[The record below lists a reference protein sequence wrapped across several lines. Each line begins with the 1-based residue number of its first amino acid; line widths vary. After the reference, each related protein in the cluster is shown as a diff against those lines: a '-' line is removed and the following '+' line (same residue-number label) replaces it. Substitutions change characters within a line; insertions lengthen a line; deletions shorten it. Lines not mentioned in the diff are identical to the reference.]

1 MVRGTRIVWAPNAL
15 QSRKS
20 IFAYWNKRNK
30 SNDFSKKINLL
41 IYEKIDLLKNFP
53 LTGVEIQ
60 NEDARILHFHNYSLV
75 YKISQ
80 SEIYILAFWDN
91 RQNPSKL
98 LEILKLK

>member
-1 MVRGTRIVWAPNAL
+1 MDKLKIIWTKIAISQRNEV
-15 QSRKS
+15 
-20 IFAYWNKRNK
+20 FAYWNKRNK
-30 SNDFSKKINLL
+30 SIDFSKKINLL

-91 RQNPSKL
+91 RRNPSKL

>member
-1 MVRGTRIVWAPNAL
+1 MDELKIIWTKIAISQRNEV
-15 QSRKS
+15 
-20 IFAYWNKRNK
+20 FAYWNKRNK
-30 SNDFSKKINLL
+30 STDFPKKINLL

>member
-1 MVRGTRIVWAPNAL
+1 MDELKIIWTKIAISQRNEV
-15 QSRKS
+15 
-20 IFAYWNKRNK
+20 FAYWNKRNNN
-30 SNDFSKKINLL
+30 SDFSKKINLL

>member
-1 MVRGTRIVWAPNAL
+1 MDELKIIWTKIAISQRNEV
-15 QSRKS
+15 
-20 IFAYWNKRNK
+20 FAYWNKRNK
-30 SNDFSKKINLL
+30 STDFSKKINLL

-80 SEIYILAFWDN
+80 SEIYILAFWA
-91 RQNPSKL
+91 
-98 LEILKLK
+98 

>member
-1 MVRGTRIVWAPNAL
+1 MDELKIIWTKIAISQRNEV
-15 QSRKS
+15 
-20 IFAYWNKRNK
+20 FAYWNKRNK
-30 SNDFSKKINLL
+30 STDFSKKINLL

-91 RQNPSKL
+91 RQNPLKL

>member
-1 MVRGTRIVWAPNAL
+1 MDELKIIWTKIAISQRNEV
-15 QSRKS
+15 
-20 IFAYWNKRNK
+20 FAYWNKRNK
-30 SNDFSKKINLL
+30 STDFSKKINLL

-98 LEILKLK
+98 LEILK

>member
-1 MVRGTRIVWAPNAL
+1 MDELKIIWTKIAISQRNEV
-15 QSRKS
+15 
-20 IFAYWNKRNK
+20 FAYWNKRNK
-30 SNDFSKKINLL
+30 STDFSKKINLL

-91 RQNPSKL
+91 RQNPSKP

>member
-1 MVRGTRIVWAPNAL
+1 MDELKIIWTKIAISQRNEV
-15 QSRKS
+15 
-20 IFAYWNKRNK
+20 FAYWNKRN
-30 SNDFSKKINLL
+30 NNTDFSKKINLL

>member
-1 MVRGTRIVWAPNAL
+1 MDELKIIWTKIAISQRNEV
-15 QSRKS
+15 
-20 IFAYWNKRNK
+20 FAYWNKRNK
-30 SNDFSKKINLL
+30 STDFSKKINLL
-41 IYEKIDLLKNFP
+41 IHEKIDLLKNFP

>member
-1 MVRGTRIVWAPNAL
+1 MDELKIIWTKI
-15 QSRKS
+15 S
-20 IFAYWNKRNK
+20 ISQRNEVFAYWNKRNK
-30 SNDFSKKINLL
+30 STDFSKKINL
-41 IYEKIDLLKNFP
+41 P

>member
-1 MVRGTRIVWAPNAL
+1 MDELKIIWTKIAYHKETRF
-15 QSRKS
+15 
-20 IFAYWNKRNK
+20 FAYWNKKNK
-30 SNDFSKKINLL
+30 KYRFFLKINLL

-80 SEIYILAFWDN
+80 SEIYILAFLGQQTESFKTLRN
-91 RQNPSKL
+91 FKS
-98 LEILKLK
+98 